1 MSMSILVTIF
11 VSLVIGMVLGIAL
24 EGWWP
29 QIQRRVE
36 ALNDYWISAVICD
49 GVNLILGVML
59 ISVSM
64 GV

>member
-1 MSMSILVTIF
+1 MSMSVLVTIF
-11 VSLVIGMVLGIAL
+11 VSLVIGMAVGVAL

-29 QIQRRVE
+29 EFQRRVD
-36 ALNDYWISAVICD
+36 ALNDYRIGAVICD